1 MILSDIDVHREQAGS
16 EALYFGADDPTRLAD
31 HLQKLSRVE
40 IFPRTLL
47 PQLDRN
53 LAEFAASFVRTIERA
68 ANTFPAN

>member
-1 MILSDIDVHREQAGS
+1 
-16 EALYFGADDPTRLAD
+16 LAD

-40 IFPRTLL
+40 ILPRTLL

-53 LAEFAASFVRTIERA
+53 LAEFAASFVRTIEWA